1 MEDLDAIVV
10 VVWQRIGIRGLEGY
24 GEIVAKG
31 INDDDYSFLER
42 LGMPASTI
50 DGARCI
56 GIMKLN
62 RRNGALRLVVENQTG
77 EEEAIG
83 EEVDA
88 DDVKNTI

>member
-1 MEDLDAIVV
+1 
-10 VVWQRIGIRGLEGY
+10 
-24 GEIVAKG
+24 
-31 INDDDYSFLER
+31 
-42 LGMPASTI
+42 MPASTI

-62 RRNGALRLVVENQTG
+62 RRNGAFRLVVENQTG

-88 DDVKNTI
+88 DDV